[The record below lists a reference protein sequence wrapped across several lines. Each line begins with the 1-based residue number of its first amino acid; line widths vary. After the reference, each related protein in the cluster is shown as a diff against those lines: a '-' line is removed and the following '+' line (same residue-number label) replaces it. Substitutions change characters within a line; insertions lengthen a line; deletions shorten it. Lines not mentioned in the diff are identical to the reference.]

1 MSGRLFVV
9 GLGPGDLA
17 LRTPQASE
25 ALAAAT
31 DLVGYGPYL
40 DRIAT
45 GPDVARHGSD
55 NREEL
60 ARARQALALAL
71 EGRTVAVVSS
81 GDAGVFAMASAVF
94 EAIEQGDPAW
104 RTLEVTVVPGISAMM
119 AVAARLGAPLG
130 GDFCAISLSDN
141 LKPWALV
148 LRRLCAV
155 ADAGF
160 VIALYNPL
168 SRARPW
174 QLGTAFSALREIL
187 PGTIP
192 VAFATAATRP
202 EERIVVTTLAEADA
216 SCADMRTLV
225 LIGCAGTRL
234 VERPGAVPWV
244 YTVRSVAEARGA
256 APGPRQRRS
265 L

>member
-1 MSGRLFVV
+1 MTGRLFVV

-25 ALAAAT
+25 ALAQAT

-40 DRIAT
+40 DRIAA
-45 GPDVARHGSD
+45 GADVVRHGSD

-60 ARARQALALAL
+60 ARARQALSLAVA
-71 EGRTVAVVSS
+71 GRTVAVASS

-94 EAIEQGDPAW
+94 EAIEHGDPAW
-104 RTLEVTVVPGISAMM
+104 RALEVTVVPGISAMM

-141 LKPWALV
+141 LKPWELV
-148 LRRLCAV
+148 LRRLRGA

-174 QLGTAFSALREIL
+174 QLGAAFSTLREIL
-187 PGTIP
+187 PGSTPI
-192 VAFATAATRP
+192 AFATAATRP
-202 EERIVVTTLAEADA
+202 EERITLATLADA
-216 SCADMRTLV
+216 DPACADMRTLV
-225 LIGCAGTRL
+225 LIGGAGTRL
-234 VERPGAVPWV
+234 IERPGAAPWL
-244 YTVRSVAEARGA
+244 YTE
-256 APGPRQRRS
+256 RRVGS
-265 L
+265 A